1 LTGGPGARR
10 RPFRGPTP
18 LLCLLL
24 LLAACGGD
32 GRGGPPREGD
42 AAPGYAATTLDGE
55 EVSLQDLEGSPV
67 LLNFWATWCTPCR
80 REMPFLQEL
89 YQEHRDDGLR
99 VVGVSM
105 DSRASAEEVRTFA
118 ERTGVTY
125 TILHDA
131 SARGMDV
138 FSVLGLPATY
148 LLDRN
153 GTIRFVR
160 VGPILETDREFLDAL
175 EEIV

>member
-1 LTGGPGARR
+1 MTGGPGGRW
-10 RPFRGPTP
+10 RPLLGWTP
-18 LLCLLL
+18 LLGLLL
-24 LLAACGGD
+24 LVACGGD
-32 GRGGPPREGD
+32 GRSGPPREGD

-89 YQEHRDDGLR
+89 YQEHRDAGLR

-105 DSRASAEEVRTFA
+105 DSRASVNEVRTFA

-148 LLDRN
+148 LLDRD

-160 VGPILETDREFLDAL
+160 IGPILETDREFLDAL

>member
-1 LTGGPGARR
+1 MTAVRPGPRR
-10 RPFRGPTP
+10 TLPGWTCILCVLP
-18 LLCLLL
+18 LL
-24 LLAACGGD
+24 ACGSD
-32 GRGGPPREGD
+32 ARSGPPREGD
-42 AAPGYAATTLDGE
+42 AAPRYAATTLDGE
-55 EVSLQDLEGSPV
+55 EVSLQELRGSPV

-89 YQEHRDDGLR
+89 YEEHRARGLR

-105 DSRASAEEVRTFA
+105 DSRASVREVRTFA

-138 FSVLGLPATY
+138 FSVMGLPATY
-148 LLDRN
+148 LVDRE
-153 GTIRFVR
+153 GTVRFVR
-160 VGPILETDREFLDAL
+160 IGPILETDREFLEAL
-175 EEIV
+175 DEII